1 MPIEYGKPP
10 ADAEKAAAAGVLEV
24 HRAEAP
30 GRAKARSLRDV
41 GEGGRRLAQ
50 PHAVHNLRL
59 ADLEKP
65 GRLADAPMT
74 AWRYLVE
81 EGDAAVASAEVSVDR
96 RGAVRGFDHL
106 NEGPFVQATA
116 AAQAAAAK
124 LPQVRDGRVE
134 ARVVRIPALY
144 VMALWLKDLDGD
156 DDVVIPMAPAPEYL
170 EANRPYT
177 EGEFLKAL
185 AGPARARGRFSNAP
199 KAG

>member
-1 MPIEYGKPP
+1 MPIEFGTPP
-10 ADAEKAAAAGVLEV
+10 ADADKAAAAGVLEV

-30 GRAKARSLRDV
+30 GRARARSLREVRD
-41 GEGGRRLAQ
+41 GGRRLAA

-59 ADLEKP
+59 TDLEKP
-65 GRLADAPMT
+65 GRLRDAPLT

-81 EGDAAVASAEVSVDR
+81 QGDATVASAEVGVDPK
-96 RGAVRGFDHL
+96 GAVRGFDHL

-116 AAQAAAAK
+116 AAQKAAAR

-134 ARVVRIPALY
+134 ARIVRIPALY

-156 DDVVIPMAPAPEYL
+156 DDVVVPMAPAPPFL

-177 EGEFLKAL
+177 EREFLKAL
-185 AGPARARGRFSNAP
+185 SGPAKARAEFSNAP
-199 KAG
+199 EAG